1 MVATKTSAPA
11 SVGDRNFFCPSSSS
25 NPSDCPTIPK
35 HSNAEFSSRVC
46 ESSHSSLASC
56 GPLCAFCSV
65 DRLFSISC
73 GLFCQKQGGGA
84 GLSAKIAR
92 HPWEWGVSRLRAA
105 SRSGPYLCPD
115 AAGNTVCWDGGMGT
129 SPLRSRQRMEF
140 KTWLLASSAWRQF
153 IAADAF
159 APAAVGALAL

>member
-1 MVATKTSAPA
+1 MVATKASAPA
-11 SVGDRNFFCPSSSS
+11 SVGDRNFFRPSSSS

-35 HSNAEFSSRVC
+35 HSNSDFSSRVC
-46 ESSHSSLASC
+46 ESSDLYSASC
-56 GPLCAFCSV
+56 ALFAAPIVCFQQVV
-65 DRLFSISC
+65 DSFAKNRGVGR
-73 GLFCQKQGGGA
+73 GLY
-84 GLSAKIAR
+84 AKIAR
-92 HPWEWGVSRLRAA
+92 RPSEWGVSRLRAA

-159 APAAVGALAL
+159 APAAVGALAW

>member
-1 MVATKTSAPA
+1 MKASVPA
-11 SVGDRNFFCPSSSS
+11 SVGDRNFFRPSSSS

-35 HSNAEFSSRVC
+35 HSNSDFSSRVC
-46 ESSHSSLASC
+46 EPSDLYSASC
-56 GPLCAFCSV
+56 VVDSFAKNRAWVGALCKNRAPPIGVGRQSAPRSQSV
-65 DRLFSISC
+65 GS
-73 GLFCQKQGGGA
+73 
-84 GLSAKIAR
+84 
-92 HPWEWGVSRLRAA
+92 H
-105 SRSGPYLCPD
+105 LCPE